1 MTDNSR
7 VSVNL
12 LRFLDRLEVNV
23 LRSSLRNRDFA
34 IACTLFAGF
43 TFTDL
48 IYPKGLNS
56 TVIAF
61 NSEGRLRREREKVIA
76 FSAWC
81 SFQSILIQLIHAN
94 NLNFKKLPAI

>member
-61 NSEGRLRREREKVIA
+61 NSEGRLRREREKVIFGYRV
-76 FSAWC
+76 FSLVLVLVHTDSVDSC
-81 SFQSILIQLIHAN
+81 
-94 NLNFKKLPAI
+94 